1 MLIDQHQFYYITI
14 NLNQYN
20 KNNNKKIK
28 ISNNSCK
35 EFYLLI
41 RLINEKQLNN
51 YKINNENI
59 LER

>member
-1 MLIDQHQFYYITI
+1 MNY
-14 NLNQYN
+14 
-20 KNNNKKIK
+20 
-28 ISNNSCK
+28 NSCK

>member
-1 MLIDQHQFYYITI
+1 MNY
-14 NLNQYN
+14 
-20 KNNNKKIK
+20 
-28 ISNNSCK
+28 NSCK

-51 YKINNENI
+51 ENI